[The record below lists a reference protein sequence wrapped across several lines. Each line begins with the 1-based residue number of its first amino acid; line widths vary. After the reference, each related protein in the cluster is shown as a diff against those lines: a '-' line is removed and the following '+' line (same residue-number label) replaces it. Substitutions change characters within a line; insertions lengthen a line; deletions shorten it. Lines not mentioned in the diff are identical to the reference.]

1 MFCGDMNDV
10 LVVVVVVVVY
20 MVWIERMVVLVGNGR
35 LN

>member
-10 LVVVVVVVVY
+10 LVVVVVVVY

>member
-1 MFCGDMNDV
+1 MFCGDMNDI
-10 LVVVVVVVVY
+10 LVVVVVVY